1 LIGLLL
7 LIMTGTFW
15 PGILVLIGVTKFIK
29 HSVRGRTDR
38 ALRGLAF
45 WGFLTLLLGAHMLW
59 PGIIL
64 LIITS
69 SLFNQRRYGWQ
80 P

>member
-1 LIGLLL
+1 
-7 LIMTGTFW
+7 MTNSFW

-38 ALRGLAF
+38 ALRDLVF
-45 WGFLTLLLGAHMLW
+45 WGGLTLLLGANMLW

-64 LIITS
+64 LIIAS
-69 SLFNQRRYGWQ
+69 SLFNQRRFSWH